1 MQKQTLAIAVETR
14 GEIIY
19 ESIDYEIRNK
29 TYEQLPAELKDRF
42 FKDIYSS
49 SQKGRFN
56 GNFERRILFMEQM
69 GHTDIA
75 CTENHY
81 HRNRRS
87 IDAKSQIISSI
98 PEFQAK

>member
-1 MQKQTLAIAVETR
+1 MGELAALKHEVFEGNTFR
-14 GEIIY
+14 
-19 ESIDYEIRNK
+19 IRHNVDNR
-29 TYEQLPAELKDRF
+29 L
-42 FKDIYSS
+42 I
-49 SQKGRFN
+49 
-56 GNFERRILFMEQM
+56 MEQM

-81 HRNRRS
+81 HRNRQS

>member
-1 MQKQTLAIAVETR
+1 
-14 GEIIY
+14 
-19 ESIDYEIRNK
+19 
-29 TYEQLPAELKDRF
+29 
-42 FKDIYSS
+42 
-49 SQKGRFN
+49 
-56 GNFERRILFMEQM
+56 MEQM
-69 GHTDIA
+69 VHTDIA